1 MSNSAIILDRD
12 GTMSD
17 SNEGVRKIESFR
29 FIDGTFHALRNLLQK
44 NFSLFIYTNQ
54 SGIGIGLYSEEDF
67 KKLNEDMLNRLGKE
81 GIEITSVFYCPHKP
95 DDDCGCRKPRTEFL
109 EQLIGKYNIDRG
121 TSYVIG
127 DKTTDIK
134 FGENAGINTILV
146 KTGMGGEDKQYNV
159 KPMYIFEDLLVASLE
174 L

>member
-1 MSNSAIILDRD
+1 M
-12 GTMSD
+12 
-17 SNEGVRKIESFR
+17 
-29 FIDGTFHALRNLLQK
+29 RNLLQK

-54 SGIGIGLYSEEDF
+54 SGISIGLYSEEDF